1 MERKK
6 NMKSVFLLHTLEQEW
21 CVGTP
26 RWDKDKMA
34 FTCTF
39 RSIYLHNVDNAKGT
53 KLGHGLTL
61 KSLKITQLKLDKRH
75 HPLLLI

>member
-1 MERKK
+1 VVTPQSDGKK
-6 NMKSVFLLHTLEQEW
+6 EEHGESVFLLHTLEQEW

-39 RSIYLHNVDNAKGT
+39 WSIYLHNVDNAR
-53 KLGHGLTL
+53 
-61 KSLKITQLKLDKRH
+61 S
-75 HPLLLI
+75 